1 MQLKP
6 ILTYGQVVAGE
17 DYYNLEDLRHLS
29 FKESKG
35 HRDVADTRQGIPL
48 LKLLISS
55 FLSCGRSIWYIIV
68 FIKGNGNISI

>member
-17 DYYNLEDLRHLS
+17 DDYNLEYLRHLS

-35 HRDVADTRQGIPL
+35 HRDVADTRDPIAKTSYQ
-48 LKLLISS
+48 
-55 FLSCGRSIWYIIV
+55 
-68 FIKGNGNISI
+68 